1 MYYSLPSHGRPPAS
15 LASKLPLSPQLLQS
29 GYSMNFKQRISAHAI
44 GILTPK
50 DLQETASAG
59 LAEGYAS
66 ETLHTLAELYCKL
79 HPVQLEDYFRRALDE
94 LNISLPDTYQAV
106 IRLTRYYICQILNGE
121 LDAQVGFDLIDNM
134 LKTVEFY
141 YADLGLHEAY
151 EQYMHIA
158 DYSSPQFE
166 PDDAE
171 GMTREEAI
179 ARARSGLLNS
189 LRCWLEQN
197 LHPVWG
203 SVAKEEALQLSN

>member
-1 MYYSLPSHGRPPAS
+1 MYYSSLPPGWPAAS
-15 LASKLPLSPQLLQS
+15 LASKLPVTPQFLQS

-50 DLQETASAG
+50 DLQETAAAG

-66 ETLHTLAELYCKL
+66 ETLHTLAELYYNL
-79 HPVQLEDYFRRALDE
+79 HPVQLEDYFRQALDE

-106 IRLTRYYICQILNGE
+106 IRMTRYYICQILNGE
-121 LDAQVGFDLIDNM
+121 LDAQVGFYLIDNM

-141 YADLGLHEAY
+141 YADLGLQEAY
-151 EQYMHIA
+151 EQYMYIA

-171 GMTREEAI
+171 GMSREEAI
-179 ARARSGLLNS
+179 ACARSGLLNS

-197 LHPVWG
+197 LYPVWG
-203 SVAKEEALQLSN
+203 PAAKEEALQLSH